1 MLTGPLEETNESY
14 SIAKIA
20 GIKMIEALNKQ
31 YKKKYIC
38 LMPCNLFGPND
49 NYDTK
54 NSHFLPALIKKIC
67 LASKKKNNKIVK
79 LWGTG
84 KPLREVLYVDEVGD
98 ACEFFLKKET
108 DSHLINIGS
117 STEKTIKEYAKK
129 VRSKIDNSVIIKFDN
144 NKKLDGV
151 KRKKLDT
158 TLARKYGWKNKMK
171 FDETLE
177 MTIKD
182 FKKYY

>member
-1 MLTGPLEETNESY
+1 
-14 SIAKIA
+14 
-20 GIKMIEALNKQ
+20 
-31 YKKKYIC
+31 
-38 LMPCNLFGPND
+38 MPCNLFGPND

-117 STEKTIKEYAKK
+117 STEKSIKEYAKK
-129 VRSKIDNSVIIKFDN
+129 IRDKIDPGIHIWFDN
-144 NKKLDGV
+144 NKRLDGV
-151 KRKKLDT
+151 KRKKLNLN
-158 TLARKYGWKNKMK
+158 LARNYGWKSKMN
-171 FDETLE
+171 FDEALDK
-177 MTIKD
+177 TIKD
-182 FKKYY
+182 FIIEHS